1 VSVEFIS
8 LIIPL
13 ACVAAAMF
21 LVVVLV
27 RRRR

>member
-1 VSVEFIS
+1 MSVD
-8 LIIPL
+8 LIWLLVPL
-13 ACVAAAMF
+13 AGVAAAIF

>member
-1 VSVEFIS
+1 MSID
-8 LIIPL
+8 LIWLLVPL
-13 ACVAAAMF
+13 AGTAAAIF